1 MIQPSQKPAIEL
13 IHRSV
18 KIGKYCI
25 VDHDVIIGEGTVV
38 GEFVT
43 ITKGTKIG
51 KNCFIG
57 HYSII
62 EDSHLQDNINI
73 QGRVRIGS
81 RCTLENGVKMK
92 YNAILTS
99 DAYIGEDAFIGVGAV
114 TLGSDV
120 DGEQI
125 GGTYIGDR
133 TYIGGQALVAP
144 GLKIPADTILGA
156 NSFLKRIIS
165 PGTYVGNPAK
175 KVK

>member
-62 EDSHLQDNINI
+62 ENSHLKDNVII

-81 RCTLENGVKMK
+81 RCTLDNDVEMK
-92 YNAILTS
+92 YNSILTS
-99 DAYIGEDAFIGVGAV
+99 DAHICEKTFIGVGAV

-125 GGTYIGDR
+125 PGTIIGQR
-133 TYIGGQALVAP
+133 CYIGGHSLITP
-144 GLKIPADTILGA
+144 GLNIPAQTILGA
-156 NSFLKRIIS
+156 NSFLKKILS
-165 PGTYVGNPAK
+165 SGTYVGNPAK
-175 KVK
+175 KI